1 MSLGASILGRW
12 APIVE
17 ALELR
22 AASHGRFEVRLDGRL
37 VFDNRALDRL
47 PEPGEVE
54 SLLEAEL
61 GPALEWR

>member
-1 MSLGASILGRW
+1 VSLAGSILGRW

-17 ALELR
+17 ALDLR

-37 VFDNRALDRL
+37 VFDTRALDRL

-54 SLLEAEL
+54 SLLEADL
-61 GPALEWR
+61 GPALDWR